1 MFIYI
6 FIYMKKGLPSKIRR
20 AYMRPQKD
28 IVMQIYSVG
37 IPSTLM
43 LALPSVLVSI
53 LNGMLVK
60 FSEVYVAVLGIFL
73 KLQSFIYMP
82 ANGIIQGMRPII
94 GYNLSLIHI

>member
-1 MFIYI
+1 
-6 FIYMKKGLPSKIRR
+6 
-20 AYMRPQKD
+20 
-28 IVMQIYSVG
+28 
-37 IPSTLM
+37 M

-94 GYNLSLIHI
+94 GYNYGCRGKGAYVQNNPFKPFNDRCDYGSRNSCGTVFP